1 MKKPAGVVQLDMGRL
16 LEELD
21 AKAHSLHM
29 TQAQVAA
36 ELSVHPTTVAA
47 WRRGFTMSGDV
58 ALRLALWLDINLS
71 DYARQDPLPAKQGKA
86 A

>member
-1 MKKPAGVVQLDMGRL
+1 MKKTAGVVQLDMGRL

-58 ALRLALWLDINLS
+58 ALRLATWLDIDLR
-71 DYARQDPLPAKQGKA
+71 DYARQDRA
-86 A
+86 AAREAA